1 MLNQPPAA
9 YTARAEP
16 SAGTPSADRR
26 RTWRKELSGVCSQ
39 KRAHEQTRSMPDNAM
54 NLTPNSV
61 EAAAFEHGRGICEHR
76 HRAFLEARSQLRC
89 DSGLLVEQAEQY
101 AFLCPDSLRSLR
113 TL

>member
-1 MLNQPPAA
+1 MAQGTIERVFAEA
-9 YTARAEP
+9 GARAD
-16 SAGTPSADRR
+16 A
-26 RTWRKELSGVCSQ
+26 LL
-39 KRAHEQTRSMPDNAM
+39 PDNAM